1 VQVSLT
7 VKYPLSKGP
16 LPHWGHLRFHPF
28 NTAGMVGRSALLL
41 VGLDIVGTVGFIGIK
56 VGAIRANVIAAGCR
70 K

>member
-1 VQVSLT
+1 
-7 VKYPLSKGP
+7 
-16 LPHWGHLRFHPF
+16 
-28 NTAGMVGRSALLL
+28 LLL